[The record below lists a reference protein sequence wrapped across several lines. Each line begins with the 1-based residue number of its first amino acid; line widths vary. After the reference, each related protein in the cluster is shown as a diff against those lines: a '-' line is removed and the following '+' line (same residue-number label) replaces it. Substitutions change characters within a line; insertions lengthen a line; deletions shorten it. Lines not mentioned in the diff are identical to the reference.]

1 MKLKTKP
8 ANRTSGPNPLENI
21 IGYILTL
28 ILSFLF
34 ALFCSWRIGIFLLL
48 SFLLAPVISIG
59 VTLMYAKLHTFSVIP
74 SKDNVGKNERFF
86 LTVNVKNPLFFPS
99 PTFLFYVNQHPCVKY
114 SAPCYGISVM
124 PFQTE
129 CFNIQCTSKIA
140 GLGQVGIADIRIQD
154 YLGIFSLSL
163 KQSYTYSLSVVPDI
177 DDISPDEDFIRQT
190 YVLSSSNSE
199 SEDTIEVSTNVMGAF
214 PGYEHR
220 EYIPGDPLK
229 RINWKLSAR
238 KDKLFV
244 RLDDELAT
252 SSVTMV
258 IDPLLNITKEDMDRL
273 PSHLYPESDQTV
285 IPHLIGE
292 HTLEAALGIARAFL
306 CRNLRIKCIYK
317 REGSFHTME
326 LNSANDITLL
336 QQEFASLSFEGNVS
350 ERFPFSQIPELEAV
364 FVCTSNKDTAVALPG
379 AIVYS
384 ALAKKGRLI

>member
-163 KQSYTYSLSVVPDI
+163 KQSYTYSLIVVPDI
-177 DDISPDEDFIRQT
+177 DDISPD
-190 YVLSSSNSE
+190 
-199 SEDTIEVSTNVMGAF
+199 
-214 PGYEHR
+214 
-220 EYIPGDPLK
+220 
-229 RINWKLSAR
+229 
-238 KDKLFV
+238 
-244 RLDDELAT
+244 
-252 SSVTMV
+252 
-258 IDPLLNITKEDMDRL
+258 
-273 PSHLYPESDQTV
+273 
-285 IPHLIGE
+285 
-292 HTLEAALGIARAFL
+292 
-306 CRNLRIKCIYK
+306 
-317 REGSFHTME
+317 
-326 LNSANDITLL
+326 
-336 QQEFASLSFEGNVS
+336 
-350 ERFPFSQIPELEAV
+350 
-364 FVCTSNKDTAVALPG
+364 
-379 AIVYS
+379 
-384 ALAKKGRLI
+384 